1 MSEQDINHNL
11 VINENGVL
19 MTKNDNAHASF
30 KEVVGVRPAFDIK
43 KEDLFYDFLDQVS
56 KKNFDEAIIFTFKY

>member
-1 MSEQDINHNL
+1 MSEQDINWNL

-19 MTKNDNAHASF
+19 MTKNDNIHASF

-43 KEDLFYDFLDQVS
+43 KEEQFCNFLGQVS
-56 KKNFDEAIIFTFKY
+56 KKNFDEALIFIYKY